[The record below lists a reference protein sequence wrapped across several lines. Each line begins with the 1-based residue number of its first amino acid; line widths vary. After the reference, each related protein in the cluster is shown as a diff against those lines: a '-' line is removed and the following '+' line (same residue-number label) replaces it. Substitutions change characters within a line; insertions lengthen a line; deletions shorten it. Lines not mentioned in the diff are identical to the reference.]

1 MGPSPQDS
9 PAIRWPFQWAS
20 RGSPAGTPGG
30 MRRLDS
36 MTGGVH
42 HSSTAQRDPIPGA
55 KRSNHQKAR
64 RMRGET
70 GG

>member
-1 MGPSPQDS
+1 
-9 PAIRWPFQWAS
+9 
-20 RGSPAGTPGG
+20 